1 MQILEFQHWPLAVKG
16 QICSEVFLLG
26 SQGFLWVCS
35 HKVALEYTK
44 TFSYIDFLAG
54 FLGIMFFLEKHILT
68 QRIAS
73 HMGGFPFWDKLHTA
87 ISVSSASVTL

>member
-35 HKVALEYTK
+35 HKVALQYTK

-54 FLGIMFFLEKHILT
+54 SLGIVFFLEKHILT
-68 QRIAS
+68 QRSAS